1 MHACDAADVYRTE
14 ASLSHELVRLL
25 ACKRTLL
32 VLDDVRDA
40 RAVRACNPLGPHL
53 LCTTFEGSIAKR
65 LQTAVSSVGVRAYE
79 MRVLSLPNM
88 HTLLNAHFSFQV
100 RPPFGP
106 ASAPR
111 AGPPSEFLA
120 AALSAPG
127 CTIGGEGA

>member
-1 MHACDAADVYRTE
+1 MAYGDACGCSTE
-14 ASLSHELVRLL
+14 ASLSHELVRQL

-88 HTLLNAHFSFQV
+88 RSLLNAHFSFQV
-100 RPPFGP
+100 PPTP
-106 ASAPR
+106 WKSHTAAHSRRQHRLSPLYSTSAMH
-111 AGPPSEFLA
+111 AQ
-120 AALSAPG
+120 PG
-127 CTIGGEGA
+127 RG